1 MPACHAGDRGFES
14 RRLRHDFTTTYLTS
28 KEQSELCS
36 FFVSCEEVERVSR
49 RGRFA
54 PTPSGL
60 LHIGNAFAAL
70 AAWLQIRQAGGEF
83 VLRIEDIDK
92 ARSRPAF
99 ADQMLDDLH
108 WLGLDWDEG
117 PREGGPYAPYVQSA
131 REPLY
136 EEALEK
142 LRLAGRLYPCYCSR
156 SDLAS
161 LASAPH
167 GLSSEGAAYPGV
179 CRALTAEERE
189 ARGAFKTP
197 SQRFIMPQGKVE
209 FDDGWRGPQSFEGSA
224 LGDFVVKRAD
234 GMFSYQ
240 LAVVVDDAA
249 MGITD
254 VLRGADLLDS
264 TPRQLALY
272 EALQLR
278 APAFSHIPL
287 LADERGS
294 RLSKRDK
301 SLTLL
306 SLKKSGIASERLLG
320 LLAALSGWID
330 RPEPVAA
337 AELIPL
343 FKPVR
348 GGTLIFGND
357 LRSWL
362 FKQ

>member
-1 MPACHAGDRGFES
+1 M
-14 RRLRHDFTTTYLTS
+14 
-28 KEQSELCS
+28 
-36 FFVSCEEVERVSR
+36 R

-70 AAWLQIRQAGGEF
+70 SAWLQMRQCGGTIA
-83 VLRIEDIDK
+83 LRMEDIDK
-92 ARSRPAF
+92 ARSRASF
-99 ADQMLDDLH
+99 AEQILDDLQ

-117 PREGGPYAPYVQSA
+117 PREGGLHAPYVQSA

-136 EEALEK
+136 EEALE
-142 LRLAGRLYPCYCSR
+142 RLQEAGRLYPCYCSR
-156 SDLAS
+156 SDLAT

-167 GLSSEGAAYPGV
+167 GLASEGAAYPGF
-179 CRALTAEERE
+179 CRALTDEERM
-189 ARGAFKTP
+189 AKGALKSP
-197 SQRFIMPQGKVE
+197 SQRFVMPAGAID
-209 FDDGWRGPQSFEGSA
+209 FSDGWMGPQSFDGSA

-272 EALQLR
+272 DVLGLR
-278 APAFSHIPL
+278 APGFSHIPL
-287 LADERGS
+287 LADETGA

-301 SLTLL
+301 SLTLA
-306 SLKKSGIASERLLG
+306 SLRENGAAPERLLG
-320 LLAALSGWID
+320 LLAAMAGWID
-330 RPEPVAA
+330 RPEPVGVR
-337 AELIPL
+337 ELIPL
-343 FKPVR
+343 FEPVSGER
-348 GGTLIFGND
+348 LVFGDD
-357 LRSWL
+357 LREWL
-362 FKQ
+362 LEQ